1 MMKNLE
7 IIDTHTGG
15 EPTRIVV
22 GGLPDEIALAAQG
35 SVEERARVLS
45 EQFDWIRTSLCNEP
59 RGSEVMVGAVCIEP
73 SAPDCEA
80 GIIFFNNVG
89 ILGMCGHGTMALA
102 VVLNH
107 LGRTKPGRI
116 RIDTQVGVVEA
127 DLAADGCTVTI
138 QNVPAFRYAEAVA
151 LEVPALG
158 KTVHGDIS
166 WGGNWFFMVSDHG
179 IPVTPE
185 HHGELAHAAQAILD
199 QIATS
204 GLMADE
210 AYLGGIID
218 HIELF
223 GPPSDPAVADSRS
236 YVLCPGKQYDRSP
249 CGTGVSAKV
258 ASLAAAGA
266 LPPGQLHRQESIL
279 GSIFQSTWEPGSKPG
294 LIVPTITGQ
303 AWVNGQLTVLF
314 NPTDP
319 FTTGIPHS

>member
-1 MMKNLE
+1 MQNLE

-22 GGLPDEIALAAQG
+22 GGLPDEIALAAHG
-35 SVEERARVLS
+35 SMAKRARVLS
-45 EQFDWIRTSLCNEP
+45 EKFDWIRTSLCNEP
-59 RGSEVMVGAVCIEP
+59 RGSEVMVGAVCVEP
-73 SAPDCEA
+73 SAPDCDA

-107 LGRTKPGRI
+107 LGRTQPGRV

-127 DLAADGCTVTI
+127 DLAEDRCTVAI

-151 LEVPALG
+151 LDVPALG
-158 KTVHGDIS
+158 KTVHGDIN
-166 WGGNWFFMVSDHG
+166 WGGNWFFMVADHG
-179 IPVTPE
+179 ITVDPA
-185 HHGELAHAAQAILD
+185 HMDELSHAALAIHD
-199 QIATS
+199 RIIEA
-204 GLMADE
+204 GLVADT

-223 GPPSDPAVADSRS
+223 GPASDPALADSRS

-258 ASLAAAGA
+258 ASLAASGA
-266 LPPGQLHRQESIL
+266 LPAGQLHRQESII
-279 GSIFQSTWEPGSKPG
+279 GSVFESTWVPGSTPG
-294 LIVPTITGQ
+294 LIVPTITGK
-303 AWVNGQLTVLF
+303 AWVNGRLTVQF
-314 NPTDP
+314 DPTDP
-319 FTTGIPHS
+319 FATGIPHP